1 MRVFVAGATGVIG
14 RSLVPML
21 VDRGHVVTAMTRSP
35 TGAARL
41 ESLGARPVV
50 CDVYDEAGLQEAV
63 LRAQPDAV
71 IHQLTSLPR
80 AIDPRKIRQQLAEN
94 DRIRVEGT
102 RNLVRAA
109 AGAGAGRIVA
119 QSISFAYAPE
129 GGPVKGEDAPLWL
142 DAPGPWRRTVQASA
156 ELERQV
162 TSTKGLEGVVL
173 RYGYLYGPGTAFAP
187 DGSVAA
193 RVRKRQFPV
202 AGDGA
207 GVFSFVHVDDAASAT
222 VSALE
227 QARPGTFNIVDD
239 EPSPLRDWL
248 PAYASALQAPPPRWV
263 PSFLA
268 RLIADRYGLYYMTQQ
283 RGASN
288 ARAKTELGWTPRL
301 ASWRTGF
308 QEALGSVKRGE

>member
-50 CDVYDEAGLQEAV
+50 CDVYDGTGLQEAV
-63 LRAQPDAV
+63 LRAKPDAV

-109 AGAGAGRIVA
+109 VGAGASRIVA

-129 GGPVKGEDAPLWL
+129 GGPVKGEDSRLWL
-142 DAPGPWRRTVQASA
+142 DGPRPWRRTVQASA

-162 TSTKGLEGVVL
+162 TSTEGLEGVVL

-227 QARPGTFNIVDD
+227 QGRPGIYNIVDN
-239 EPSPLRDWL
+239 EPIPLRDWL
-248 PAYASALQAPPPRWV
+248 PAYASALPAPPPRRV
-263 PSFLA
+263 PSFLVW
-268 RLIADRYGLYYMTQQ
+268 LIAGRYGLYYMTQQ

-288 ARAKTELGWTPRL
+288 ARAKMELGWTPRFP
-301 ASWRTGF
+301 SWRTGF
-308 QEALGSVKRGE
+308 RETLRNAKTGD